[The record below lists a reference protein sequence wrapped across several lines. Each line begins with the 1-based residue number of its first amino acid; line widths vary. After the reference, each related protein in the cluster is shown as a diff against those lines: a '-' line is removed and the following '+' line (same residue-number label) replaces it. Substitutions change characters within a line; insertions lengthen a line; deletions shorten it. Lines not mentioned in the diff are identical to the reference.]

1 MKERLLISA
10 CLLGRNCKYSGGNN
24 YHPLTEALRDR
35 YELVPVCPECM
46 GGLPI
51 PHDPAERVGDKVISR
66 TGTDVTAE
74 FKKGAELALRR
85 ARQTGAKLALLKE
98 RSPSCGCGA
107 IYDGTFTGTVVPG
120 SGVTAALLAKNGVMV
135 YGESRIEELLRSKE
149 ILHTQRLTLREMTQD
164 DFPALCRIL
173 QDPQVMYAY
182 EGPFSDEEVQDWLD
196 RQITRY
202 RQWGFGLWA
211 VVLQETGEMIGQCG
225 LTMQPWKDQQVLE
238 IGYLLQRAYWH
249 QGYATEAA
257 AACREYAFHTLGAE
271 EVCSIIRDT
280 NTASQQVALRCGMTR
295 SDNWIKHYRGI
306 DMPHYRYVIRR
317 K

>member
-66 TGTDVTAE
+66 TGTDVTAP

-120 SGVTAALLAKNGVMV
+120 SGVAAELLAKNGVTI

-257 AACREYAFHTLGAE
+257 AACREYAFHTLDAE

-295 SDNWIKHYRGI
+295 SDSWIKHYRGI

>member
-1 MKERLLISA
+1 MKEKLLVSA
-10 CLLGRNCKYSGGNN
+10 CLLGRNCKYNGGNN
-24 YHPLTEALRDR
+24 YHPLTEALRER

-66 TGTDVTAE
+66 TGTDVTAP

-85 ARQTGAKLALLKE
+85 AQQTGAKLALLKE

-120 SGVTAALLAKNGVMV
+120 SGVAAELLAKNGVTI